1 VKSCPARQRD
11 DVVCLCHENG
21 RRNGAGRARVYC
33 LGSGLLLQQR
43 PFADPV
49 KGTVPRPAGVGV
61 SARTRAAAVASRG
74 RGGRLCGGHGIDSGA
89 KASGRMVMVKGG
101 RGGSL
106 GAPRRP
112 NEAAYGTAADAQEEA
127 GQLQGQD
134 SNKNCTS
141 VMQMMRRP
149 PSLHTSERRNCARP
163 AGGVCCC
170 SALAWACRGRWEPS
184 CSGVVAFGRLI
195 GPVSL
200 VGLQAVTGS
209 RASARRSIGA
219 RGRCRLRVEPAVLF
233 RESAAVPSGRR
244 GWPRRP
250 RVLSHPRSWTL
261 RPCWVA

>member
-1 VKSCPARQRD
+1 MDC
-11 DVVCLCHENG
+11 CYNNG
-21 RRNGAGRARVYC
+21 PSQIQSRAPCRAPLVLGFPRARV
-33 LGSGLLLQQR
+33 R
-43 PFADPV
+43 P
-49 KGTVPRPAGVGV
+49 RW
-61 SARTRAAAVASRG
+61 R
-74 RGGRLCGGHGIDSGA
+74 RGGGGGVYAGGHGIDSGA